1 MREHLTVLSHSCVY
15 SKYSPYGDG
24 KENDKM
30 KSYEQKI
37 LAWDGADFHELAAS
51 MDQEEIRSM
60 ARILFDE
67 TFDPMFDIASPET
80 VIYNYTSYMAFE
92 AEIADDEDLAYIIYD
107 LMDEMD

>member
-1 MREHLTVLSHSCVY
+1 MREHLSVLSHSCVY

-51 MDQEEIRSM
+51 MDQEEVRSM

-67 TFDPMFDIASPET
+67 TFDPMFDVASPET
-80 VIYNYTSYMAFE
+80 VIYNYASLMAFE

>member
-1 MREHLTVLSHSCVY
+1 
-15 SKYSPYGDG
+15 
-24 KENDKM
+24 M

-60 ARILFDE
+60 ARILYDE
-67 TFDPMFDIASPET
+67 TFDPTIELASPET
-80 VIYNYTSYMAFE
+80 VIYNYASYMAFE

>member
-1 MREHLTVLSHSCVY
+1 
-15 SKYSPYGDG
+15 
-24 KENDKM
+24 M

-37 LAWDGADFHELAAS
+37 LAWDGADFHKLAAS

-80 VIYNYTSYMAFE
+80 VIYNYASYMAFE

-107 LMDEMD
+107 LMDEMDSLSSKVPKSM

>member
-1 MREHLTVLSHSCVY
+1 MREHLTVLSHSCVLQ
-15 SKYSPYGDG
+15 KYSPYGDG

-51 MDQEEIRSM
+51 MGQEEVNS
-60 ARILFDE
+60 
-67 TFDPMFDIASPET
+67 
-80 VIYNYTSYMAFE
+80 MAFE

>member
-1 MREHLTVLSHSCVY
+1 MREHLTVLSHSCVLQ
-15 SKYSPYGDG
+15 KYSPYGDG

-51 MDQEEIRSM
+51 MDQEEVRSM

-67 TFDPMFDIASPET
+67 TFDPMFDVASPET
-80 VIYNYTSYMAFE
+80 VIYNYASYMAFE

>member
-1 MREHLTVLSHSCVY
+1 
-15 SKYSPYGDG
+15 
-24 KENDKM
+24 M

-51 MDQEEIRSM
+51 MDQEEVRSM

-67 TFDPMFDIASPET
+67 TFDPMFDVASPET
-80 VIYNYTSYMAFE
+80 VISNYASLMAFE

>member
-1 MREHLTVLSHSCVY
+1 
-15 SKYSPYGDG
+15 
-24 KENDKM
+24 M

-51 MDQEEIRSM
+51 MDQEEVRS
-60 ARILFDE
+60 
-67 TFDPMFDIASPET
+67 
-80 VIYNYTSYMAFE
+80 MAFE

>member
-1 MREHLTVLSHSCVY
+1 
-15 SKYSPYGDG
+15 
-24 KENDKM
+24 M

-51 MDQEEIRSM
+51 MDQEEVRSM

-67 TFDPMFDIASPET
+67 TFDPTIELASPET
-80 VIYNYTSYMAFE
+80 IISNYASYMAFE